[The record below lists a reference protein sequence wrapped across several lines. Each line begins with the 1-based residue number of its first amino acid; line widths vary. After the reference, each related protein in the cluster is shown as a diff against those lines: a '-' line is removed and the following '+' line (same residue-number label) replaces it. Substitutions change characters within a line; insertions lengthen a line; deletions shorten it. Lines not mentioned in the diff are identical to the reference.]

1 MGIRQ
6 KVCRHTGI
14 PKRVAVAPAPRERS
28 HAAKAFLWGAGIL
41 AVAGG
46 VVALAWPK
54 KLGKPPPPAPVH
66 FFNDCAQLVSPPFA
80 AGKDFWVQVSPR
92 AQFVTVIYPRS
103 PDPSIDE
110 FTIGAANAWRIG
122 QAGAN
127 NGLIL
132 FIFREEHTMR
142 LEVAYGLE
150 STITDFDSRG
160 ILGDI
165 IAPSFAKGDF
175 EGGLDFG
182 IEAIL
187 AKLNAAEDI
196 RSGRRASISRYFM
209 AGVRNLPSLARVG
222 WARFLAEGTEGRIGL
237 SIFGSVFAGI
247 FFSGAV
253 PLIEALPSFLLLP
266 WRLWKSPTLRNLQ
279 SSELRKQFAPREF
292 FRRPPPVLGELAK
305 DVEGDDM
312 IRGIFGAVR
321 ILTFVL
327 LLLTGMSVMVG
338 GLGHFGGAGATVIW
352 RPR

>member
-6 KVCRHTGI
+6 KVCLHTGRAE
-14 PKRVAVAPAPRERS
+14 PVAPPVRERS
-28 HAAKAFLWGAGIL
+28 HAARAFLWGVAIL
-41 AVAGG
+41 AVAGC
-46 VVALAWPK
+46 VVALALPK
-54 KLGKPPPPAPVH
+54 KLEKPPPLAPVH
-66 FFNDCAQLVSPPFA
+66 FFNDYAQLVSPQFA

-92 AQFVTVIYPRS
+92 AQFVTVIYSRS
-103 PDPSIDE
+103 PADSIDE
-110 FTIGAANAWRIG
+110 FTTSAANAWKIG

-150 STITDFDSRG
+150 STLTDLDSRT
-160 ILGDI
+160 ILEDI

-175 EGGLDFG
+175 EGGLDAG

-196 RSGRRASISRYFM
+196 RSGRRASAARYFI
-209 AGVRNLPSLARVG
+209 AGVRNLPSIARVA
-222 WARFLAEGTEGRIGL
+222 WARFLAEETKGRIGM
-237 SIFGSVFAGI
+237 SIFASVFAGI

-279 SSELRKQFAPREF
+279 RSELRQQFAPGQF
-292 FRRPPPVLGELAK
+292 FRRPPPVFGEIAK
-305 DVEGDDM
+305 DVEGADM
-312 IRGIFGAVR
+312 FRGIIGAVR
-321 ILTFVL
+321 ILTVVL
-327 LLLTGMSVMVG
+327 ILLTGMSVMVG

-352 RPR
+352 RPH